1 MAGLCAGY
9 LLAAA
14 AEHSGGERQLRP
26 GPGLVPRQL
35 ARPAP
40 LVVAPPRRLA
50 QDETCLEIRGLW
62 IVHHLL
68 REPVKKKVWKITQL
82 GWGSGPSGPGHF
94 PHFQNIKN

>member
-1 MAGLCAGY
+1 MYLAMTARAMCCY

-26 GPGLVPRQL
+26 GPGLLPRQL

-50 QDETCLEIRGLW
+50 QDETCLKIRGL
-62 IVHHLL
+62 
-68 REPVKKKVWKITQL
+68 
-82 GWGSGPSGPGHF
+82 
-94 PHFQNIKN
+94 

>member
-82 GWGSGPSGPGHF
+82 GWGSGPGHF